1 MQNAR
6 VFGKLPENPQNISVK
21 SIKAVEPWR
30 FVSPDGQEIPV
41 EAEEPQEF
49 TAEVAQEEIDAL
61 RRDLAETD
69 DAELSVDLPLKL
81 TTAGQHWT
89 SGGVFSN
96 RSGALAAMGS
106 QRADAGTDVGVIV
119 LDAGFNRDY
128 IETLVGPGHYGGGW
142 SNRRVGAATVG
153 HLTDSHMR
161 TEDLHGNMIAR
172 NILSVAPNVTLY
184 DAPVLPPRVYNLHGF
199 SSDVVGALRAIRRV
213 IRNRHNNPNFPTH
226 THWILCNAWAVA
238 TSFADHSSTYP
249 YASSRRHR
257 LNAHVIRLAE
267 MDNVDVVFAAGN
279 SGAFAP
285 AAFTGPYDRG
295 HGHAIWGANGLEE
308 VFTIGAV
315 RADGIPVG
323 MSAQGPSRDTLMV
336 NPGVNRKPEM
346 VLPSWF
352 AEDMDPGVLNTG
364 TSAASGLFAGLLAD
378 IRSGGDMSSSA
389 DLKQVLMDG
398 ATAAG
403 QWNAQR
409 GVGLPKYVPAMV

>member
-6 VFGKLPENPQNISVK
+6 VFGKLPENPRNISAK

-30 FVSPDGQEIPV
+30 YVGPDDKEIPV

-49 TAEVAQEEIDAL
+49 IAEIAQEDMEGL
-61 RRDLAETD
+61 RRELAETD
-69 DAELSVDLPLKL
+69 DAELSIDLPLTL
-81 TTAGQHWT
+81 AAAGQHWN

-96 RSGALAAMGS
+96 RTCALAAMGS
-106 QRADAGTDVGVIV
+106 QRSDAGTDVGVIV

-142 SNRRVGAATVG
+142 SNRRVGPETVG
-153 HLTDSHMR
+153 RLTDSHTR

-184 DAPVLPPRVYNLHGF
+184 DAPVLPPRVFNLHGF

-213 IRNRHNNPNFPTH
+213 IRNRNNNPHFPTH
-226 THWILCNAWAVA
+226 SHWILCNAWAVA

-249 YASSRRHR
+249 YASSRQHR
-257 LNAHVIRLAE
+257 LNAQVIRLAV
-267 MDNVDVVFAAGN
+267 MDNVDLVFAAGN
-279 SGAFAP
+279 SGAFSP
-285 AAFTGPYDRG
+285 ATFTGPYDRG
-295 HGHAIWGANGLEE
+295 HGNAIWGANGLEE

-315 RADGIPVG
+315 RTDGIPVG
-323 MSAQGPSRDTLMV
+323 MSAQGPSRDTLMAV
-336 NPGVNRKPEM
+336 PGVNRKPEM
-346 VLPSWF
+346 VVPSWF
-352 AEDMDPGVLNTG
+352 AEDTDPGVVNTG

-378 IRSGGDMSSSA
+378 IRSGGNTSPSA

-398 ATAAG
+398 ASAAG

-409 GVGLPKYVPAMV
+409 GVGVPKYAGVMV